1 MPEQKYT
8 IKRQIRRRALWLY
21 VAFFVMVVAII
32 ARLVYIQYFSRS
44 TAEYAEAIS
53 NRILTTQTLKAR
65 RGDILMRDGEPLAT
79 VLPLYQVSFDFG
91 SEALDSVERYNKL
104 SDSLAGL
111 LGGYF
116 AKEGYPKSYFKQKFA
131 LYHKHKRFDDK
142 NRRRYK
148 SIELLPRWID
158 YKEWSQIKQFTILNW
173 DIGLTYT
180 LEDSLMRI
188 YPLGDIAKRTVG
200 KFQNDRIKTPFG
212 IEHVFDSML
221 RGEDGQQS
229 RQRIAHRFTSNV
241 ATDGAKDDRPKIDG
255 VDIVTTLDRRIQEIS
270 DVALRKNM
278 VANRAIWGT
287 AIVMDVETG
296 EILALSNLSESSPGV
311 YAEIDDNAF
320 KRMCPGSTFKLASLL
335 ALVEDKGM
343 DISVRIPIKEGKV
356 TKTVKDERLQ
366 IGPNPKAKGIRDDHA
381 FCDTITMKTAMAHS
395 SNIFFANAIHQAY
408 NDHPENYVA
417 FLRKLHMDR
426 PLGLSEFGEQ
436 RPLFNDYP
444 TDKTREADSIRD
456 IWFYNNRLCQIA
468 YGYEN
473 EITPIQTATLYNAVA
488 NDGRMVA
495 PRLIRELRK
504 DGRVIQKFE
513 TEVLNERICSS
524 GSLAKVQECLEEV
537 ALTGTARA
545 FFVRDTALFRVAAKT
560 GTAVVVGSKTNDYL
574 GSMVAYFPTDAPK
587 YTVMVAVRNNASRGA
602 YYGAGVSGPVVR
614 DIIYSLYTM
623 ESEWRNPIE
632 QVAATKRPTQV
643 KGGRTEQMREVA
655 SKLDMSFTTD
665 ERRGWSL
672 AEVDDSTQ
680 RAEFSQIKADAGK
693 MPRVVGMGL
702 KDAIY
707 LLESRGLRVGVTG
720 HGRVTSQSVA
730 AGTTIRRG
738 DYVQLVL
745 K

>member
-1 MPEQKYT
+1 MPEQKHT

-21 VAFFVMVVAII
+21 VFFFLAVVII
-32 ARLVYIQYFSRS
+32 VARLVYIQQFSQS
-44 TAEYAEAIS
+44 TADYAKVIS
-53 NRILTTQTLKAR
+53 NRILTTKTLKAR

-79 VLPLYQVSFDFG
+79 VLPLYQVYFDFG

-111 LGGYF
+111 LGNYF
-116 AKEGYPKSYFKQKFA
+116 AREGYSKAHFKQI
-131 LYHKHKRFDDK
+131 LNGYHNYERIDAKG
-142 NRRRYK
+142 RRHYR
-148 SIELLPRWID
+148 SVALLPRWID
-158 YKEWSQIKQFTILNW
+158 YQEWSQIKQFTLLNW
-173 DIGLTYT
+173 DIGMTYK
-180 LEDSLMRI
+180 LEDSLTRI
-188 YPLGDIAKRTVG
+188 FPLGDIAKRTVG
-200 KFQNDRIKTPFG
+200 KYMNDRIKNPFG
-212 IEHVFDSML
+212 IEDVFDSIL
-221 RGEDGQQS
+221 RGEDGIQS
-229 RQRIAHRFTSNV
+229 HQHFAHNFTSNV
-241 ATDGAKDDRPKIDG
+241 ATSKVEKDRPRVDG

-296 EILALSNLSESSPGV
+296 EILALSNLSETTPGN

-335 ALVEDKGM
+335 ALVEDKGW
-343 DISVRIPIKEGKV
+343 DINVRVPIKEGQV
-356 TKTVKDERLQ
+356 TTAAKDERVKV
-366 IGPNPKAKGIRDDHA
+366 GPNPKAQGIRDDHA
-381 FCDTITMKTAMAHS
+381 FCDTMTMKYCVAHS
-395 SNIFFANAIHQAY
+395 SNIFFANAIYQAY
-408 NDHPENYVA
+408 KDHPEQYVA
-417 FLRKLHMDR
+417 FLRKLHLDR

-436 RPLFNDYP
+436 APRFNDYP
-444 TDKTREADSIRD
+444 TDDSRESREQRQT
-456 IWFYNNRLCQIA
+456 WFYNNRLCQIA

-473 EITPIQTATLYNAVA
+473 EVTAIQTATLYNAVA
-488 NDGRMVA
+488 NEGRMVA
-495 PRLIRELRK
+495 PKLIRELRQ
-504 DGRVIQKFE
+504 DGRTIQKFE
-513 TEVLNERICSS
+513 TKVLNERICST

-560 GTAVVVGSKTNDYL
+560 GTAQVLGTRDFL

-602 YYGAGVSGPVVR
+602 YYGAGTSGPVVR

-632 QVAATKRPTQV
+632 PSTVPHRPTQV
-643 KGGRTEQMREVA
+643 KGGNTEQMREVA
-655 SKLDMSFTTD
+655 SELDMAFTTD
-665 ERRGWSL
+665 VRRGWSL

-680 RAEFSQIKADAGK
+680 RAEFSEVATDQNK

-707 LLESRGLRVGVTG
+707 LLESRGLRVGFTG

-730 AGTTIRRG
+730 AGTAVRRG

>member
-1 MPEQKYT
+1 MEEKRN
-8 IKRQIRRRALWLY
+8 IKRQIRLRALWLY
-21 VAFFVMVVAII
+21 VAFFVVVAAII
-32 ARLVYIQYFSRS
+32 ARLVYIQHFSTS
-44 TAEYAEAIS
+44 TAEYAKAIS
-53 NRILTTQTLKAR
+53 NRIITTKTLKAR

-91 SEALDSVERYNKL
+91 AEALDSVERYNKL

-111 LGGYF
+111 LGNYF
-116 AKEGYPKSYFKQKFA
+116 AKEGYSKAHFKQIFKG
-131 LYHKHKRFDDK
+131 YYNYDRFDEK
-142 NRRRYK
+142 GRRRYK
-148 SIELLPRWID
+148 SVELLPRWID

-180 LEDSLMRI
+180 LQDSLMRI

-200 KFQNDRIKTPFG
+200 KYQSDRIKTAFG
-212 IEHVFDSML
+212 IEHVFDSVL

-241 ATDGAKDDRPKIDG
+241 ATDGAEDDRPKIDG

-278 VANRAIWGT
+278 VAHNAIWGT
-287 AIVMDVETG
+287 AIVMSVETG
-296 EILALSNLSESSPGV
+296 EILALSNLSETSAGN

-343 DISVRIPIKEGKV
+343 DINIRIPLKEGQM
-356 TKTVKDERLQ
+356 TSAGKDQRLK
-366 IGPNPKAKGIRDDHA
+366 IGPNPKAQGIRDDHA
-381 FCDTITMKTAMAHS
+381 FCDTMTMKYCVAHS
-395 SNIFFANAIHQAY
+395 SNIFFANAIYQAY
-408 NDHPENYVA
+408 KEHPENYVA
-417 FLRKLHMDR
+417 FLRKLHLDR
-426 PLGLSEFGEQ
+426 PMGLTEFGEQ
-436 RPLFNDYP
+436 APRFNDYP
-444 TDKTREADSIRD
+444 TDDSRESREQRQT
-456 IWFYNNRLCQIA
+456 WLYNNRLCQIA

-473 EITPIQTATLYNAVA
+473 EVAPIHIATLYNAVA
-488 NDGRMVA
+488 NEGRMVA
-495 PRLIRELRK
+495 PRLIREVRQN
-504 DGRVIQKFE
+504 GRTIQKFE
-513 TEVLNERICSS
+513 TEVLNDRICST
-524 GSLAKVQECLEEV
+524 GSLSKVQECLEEV
-537 ALTGTARA
+537 ALTGTARQ

-560 GTAVVVGSKTNDYL
+560 GTAQVLGTRDFL

-623 ESEWRNPIE
+623 ESEWRNSIE
-632 QVAATKRPTQV
+632 PKSVPHRPTQV
-643 KGGRTEQMREVA
+643 KGGNTEQMREVA
-655 SKLDMSFTTD
+655 SELDMAFTTD
-665 ERRGWSL
+665 VRRGWSL

-680 RAEFSQIKADAGK
+680 RAEFSEVATDQNK

-730 AGTTIRRG
+730 AGAAVRRG

>member
-1 MPEQKYT
+1 MPEQKHT

-21 VAFFVMVVAII
+21 VFFFLAVVII
-32 ARLVYIQYFSRS
+32 VARLVYIQQFSQS
-44 TAEYAEAIS
+44 TADYAKVIS
-53 NRILTTQTLKAR
+53 NRILTTKTLKAR

-79 VLPLYQVSFDFG
+79 VLPLYQVYFDFG

-111 LGGYF
+111 LGNYF
-116 AKEGYPKSYFKQKFA
+116 AREGYSKAHFKQI
-131 LYHKHKRFDDK
+131 LNGYHNYERIDAKG
-142 NRRRYK
+142 RRHYR
-148 SIELLPRWID
+148 SVALLPRWID
-158 YKEWSQIKQFTILNW
+158 YQEWSQIKQFTLLNW
-173 DIGLTYT
+173 DIGMTYK
-180 LEDSLMRI
+180 LEDSLTRI
-188 YPLGDIAKRTVG
+188 FPLGDIAKRTVG
-200 KFQNDRIKTPFG
+200 KYMNDRIKNPFG
-212 IEHVFDSML
+212 IEDVFDSIL
-221 RGEDGQQS
+221 RGEDGIQS
-229 RQRIAHRFTSNV
+229 HQRFAHNFTSNV
-241 ATDGAKDDRPKIDG
+241 ATSKVEKDRPRVDG

-296 EILALSNLSESSPGV
+296 EILALSNLSETTSGN

-335 ALVEDKGM
+335 ALVEDKGW
-343 DISVRIPIKEGKV
+343 DINVRVPIKEGQV
-356 TKTVKDERLQ
+356 TTAAKDERVKV
-366 IGPNPKAKGIRDDHA
+366 GPNPKAQGIRDDHA
-381 FCDTITMKTAMAHS
+381 FCDTMTMKYCVAHS
-395 SNIFFANAIHQAY
+395 SNIFFANAIYQAY
-408 NDHPENYVA
+408 KDHPEQYVA
-417 FLRKLHMDR
+417 FLRKLHLDR

-436 RPLFNDYP
+436 APRFNDYP
-444 TDKTREADSIRD
+444 TDDSRESREQRQT
-456 IWFYNNRLCQIA
+456 WFYNNRLCQIA

-473 EITPIQTATLYNAVA
+473 EVTAIQTATLYNAVA
-488 NDGRMVA
+488 NEGRMVA
-495 PRLIRELRK
+495 PKLIRELRQ
-504 DGRVIQKFE
+504 DGRTIQKFE
-513 TEVLNERICSS
+513 TKVLNERICST

-560 GTAVVVGSKTNDYL
+560 GTAQVLGTRDFL

-602 YYGAGVSGPVVR
+602 FYGAGTSGPVVR

-632 QVAATKRPTQV
+632 PSTVPHRPTQV
-643 KGGRTEQMREVA
+643 KGGNTEQMREVA
-655 SKLDMSFTTD
+655 SELDMAFTTD
-665 ERRGWSL
+665 VRRGWSL

-680 RAEFSQIKADAGK
+680 RAEFSEVATDQNK

-707 LLESRGLRVGVTG
+707 LLESRGLRVGFTG

-730 AGTTIRRG
+730 AGTAVRRG

>member
-1 MPEQKYT
+1 MEEKRN
-8 IKRQIRRRALWLY
+8 IKRQIRLRALWLY
-21 VAFFVMVVAII
+21 VAFFVVVAAII
-32 ARLVYIQYFSRS
+32 ARLVYIQHFSTS
-44 TAEYAEAIS
+44 TAEYAKAIS
-53 NRILTTQTLKAR
+53 NRIITTKTLKAR

-91 SEALDSVERYNKL
+91 AEALDSVERYNKL

-111 LGGYF
+111 LGNYF
-116 AKEGYPKSYFKQKFA
+116 AKEGYSKAHFKQIFKG
-131 LYHKHKRFDDK
+131 YYNYDRFDEK
-142 NRRRYK
+142 GRRRYK
-148 SIELLPRWID
+148 SVELLPRWID

-180 LEDSLMRI
+180 LQDSLMRI

-200 KFQNDRIKTPFG
+200 KYQSDRIKTAFG
-212 IEHVFDSML
+212 IEHVFDSVL

-241 ATDGAKDDRPKIDG
+241 ATDGAEDDRPKIDG

-278 VANRAIWGT
+278 VAHNAIWGT
-287 AIVMDVETG
+287 AIVMSVETG
-296 EILALSNLSESSPGV
+296 EILALSNLSETSAGN

-343 DISVRIPIKEGKV
+343 DINIRIPLKEGQM
-356 TKTVKDERLQ
+356 TSAGKDQRLK
-366 IGPNPKAKGIRDDHA
+366 IGPNPKAQGIRDDHA
-381 FCDTITMKTAMAHS
+381 FCDTMTMKYCVAHS
-395 SNIFFANAIHQAY
+395 SNIFFANAIYQAY
-408 NDHPENYVA
+408 KDHPENYVA
-417 FLRKLHMDR
+417 FLRKLHLDR
-426 PLGLSEFGEQ
+426 PMGLTEFGEQ
-436 RPLFNDYP
+436 APRFNDYP
-444 TDKTREADSIRD
+444 TDDSRESREQRQT
-456 IWFYNNRLCQIA
+456 WLYNNRLCQIA

-473 EITPIQTATLYNAVA
+473 EVAPIHIATLYNAVA
-488 NDGRMVA
+488 NEGRMVA
-495 PRLIRELRK
+495 PRLIREVRQN
-504 DGRVIQKFE
+504 GRTIQKFE
-513 TEVLNERICSS
+513 TEVLNDRICST

-537 ALTGTARA
+537 ALTGTARQ

-560 GTAVVVGSKTNDYL
+560 GTAQVLGTRDFL

-632 QVAATKRPTQV
+632 PKSVPHRPTQV
-643 KGGRTEQMREVA
+643 KGGNTEQMREVA
-655 SKLDMSFTTD
+655 SELDMAFTTD
-665 ERRGWSL
+665 VRRGWSL

-680 RAEFSQIKADAGK
+680 RAEFSEVATDQNK

-720 HGRVTSQSVA
+720 HGRVTSQSVVAGA
-730 AGTTIRRG
+730 AVRRG
-738 DYVQLVL
+738 DYVQLIL

>member
-1 MPEQKYT
+1 MEEKRN
-8 IKRQIRRRALWLY
+8 IKRQIRLRALWLY
-21 VAFFVMVVAII
+21 VAFFVVVAAII
-32 ARLVYIQYFSRS
+32 ARLVYIQHFSTS
-44 TAEYAEAIS
+44 TAEYAKAIS
-53 NRILTTQTLKAR
+53 NRIITTKTLKAR

-91 SEALDSVERYNKL
+91 AEALDSVERYNKL

-111 LGGYF
+111 LGNYF
-116 AKEGYPKSYFKQKFA
+116 AKEGYSKAHFKQIFKG
-131 LYHKHKRFDDK
+131 YYNYDRFDQK
-142 NRRRYK
+142 GRRRYK
-148 SIELLPRWID
+148 SVELLPRWID

-180 LEDSLMRI
+180 LQDSLMRI

-200 KFQNDRIKTPFG
+200 KYQSDRIKTAFG
-212 IEHVFDSML
+212 IEHVFDSVL

-241 ATDGAKDDRPKIDG
+241 ATDGAEDDRPKIDG

-278 VANRAIWGT
+278 VAHNAIWGT
-287 AIVMDVETG
+287 AIVMSVETG
-296 EILALSNLSESSPGV
+296 EILALSNLSETSAGN

-343 DISVRIPIKEGKV
+343 DINIRIPLKEGHM
-356 TKTVKDERLQ
+356 TSAAKDQRIK
-366 IGPNPKAKGIRDDHA
+366 IGPNPKAQGIRDDHA
-381 FCDTITMKTAMAHS
+381 FCDTMTMKYCVAHS
-395 SNIFFANAIHQAY
+395 SNIFFANAIYQAY
-408 NDHPENYVA
+408 KDHPENYVA
-417 FLRKLHMDR
+417 FLRKLHLDR
-426 PLGLSEFGEQ
+426 PMGLTEFGEQ
-436 RPLFNDYP
+436 APRFNDYP
-444 TDKTREADSIRD
+444 TDDSRESREQRQT
-456 IWFYNNRLCQIA
+456 WLYNNRLCQIA

-473 EITPIQTATLYNAVA
+473 EVAPIHIATLYNAVA
-488 NDGRMVA
+488 NEGRMVA
-495 PRLIRELRK
+495 PRLIREVRQN
-504 DGRVIQKFE
+504 GRTIQKFE
-513 TEVLNERICSS
+513 TEVLNDRICST

-537 ALTGTARA
+537 ALTGTARQ

-560 GTAVVVGSKTNDYL
+560 GTAQVLGTRDFL

-632 QVAATKRPTQV
+632 PKSVPHRPTQV
-643 KGGRTEQMREVA
+643 KGGNTEQMREVA
-655 SKLDMSFTTD
+655 SELDMAFTTD
-665 ERRGWSL
+665 VRRGWSL

-680 RAEFSQIKADAGK
+680 RAEFSEVATDQNK

-730 AGTTIRRG
+730 AGAAIRRG

>member
-1 MPEQKYT
+1 MEEKRN
-8 IKRQIRRRALWLY
+8 IKRQIRLRALWLY
-21 VAFFVMVVAII
+21 VAFFVVVAAII
-32 ARLVYIQYFSRS
+32 ARLVYIQHFSTS
-44 TAEYAEAIS
+44 TAEYAKAIS
-53 NRILTTQTLKAR
+53 NRIITTKTLKAR

-91 SEALDSVERYNKL
+91 AEALDSVERYNKL

-111 LGGYF
+111 LGNYF
-116 AKEGYPKSYFKQKFA
+116 AKEGYSKAHFKQIFKG
-131 LYHKHKRFDDK
+131 YYNYDRFDQK
-142 NRRRYK
+142 GRRRYK
-148 SIELLPRWID
+148 SVELLPRWID

-180 LEDSLMRI
+180 LQDSLMRI

-200 KFQNDRIKTPFG
+200 KYQSDRIKTAFG
-212 IEHVFDSML
+212 IEHVFDSVL

-241 ATDGAKDDRPKIDG
+241 ATDGAEDDRPKIDG

-278 VANRAIWGT
+278 VAHNAIWGT
-287 AIVMDVETG
+287 AIVMSVETG
-296 EILALSNLSESSPGV
+296 EILALSNLSETSAGN

-343 DISVRIPIKEGKV
+343 DINIRIPIKEGQM
-356 TKTVKDERLQ
+356 TSAGKDQRLK
-366 IGPNPKAKGIRDDHA
+366 IGPNPKAQGIRDDHA
-381 FCDTITMKTAMAHS
+381 FCDTMTMKYCVAHS
-395 SNIFFANAIHQAY
+395 SNIFFANAIYQAY
-408 NDHPENYVA
+408 KEHPENYVA
-417 FLRKLHMDR
+417 FLRKLHLDR
-426 PLGLSEFGEQ
+426 PMGLTEFGEQ
-436 RPLFNDYP
+436 APRFNDYP
-444 TDKTREADSIRD
+444 TDDSRESREQRQT
-456 IWFYNNRLCQIA
+456 WLYNNRLCQIA

-473 EITPIQTATLYNAVA
+473 EVAPIHIATLYNAVA
-488 NDGRMVA
+488 NEGRMVA
-495 PRLIRELRK
+495 PRLIREVRQN
-504 DGRVIQKFE
+504 GRTIQKFE
-513 TEVLNERICSS
+513 TEVLNDRICST
-524 GSLAKVQECLEEV
+524 GSLSKVQECLEEV
-537 ALTGTARA
+537 ALTGTARQ

-560 GTAVVVGSKTNDYL
+560 GTAQVLGTRDFL

-632 QVAATKRPTQV
+632 PKSVPHRPTQV
-643 KGGRTEQMREVA
+643 KGGNTEQMREVA
-655 SKLDMSFTTD
+655 SELDMAFTTD
-665 ERRGWSL
+665 VRRGWSL

-680 RAEFSQIKADAGK
+680 RAEFSEVATDQNK

-730 AGTTIRRG
+730 TGAAVRRG

>member
-1 MPEQKYT
+1 MEEKRN
-8 IKRQIRRRALWLY
+8 IKRQIRLRALWLY
-21 VAFFVMVVAII
+21 VAFFVVVAAII
-32 ARLVYIQYFSRS
+32 ARLVYIQHFSTS
-44 TAEYAEAIS
+44 TAEYAKAIS
-53 NRILTTQTLKAR
+53 NRIITTKTLKAR

-91 SEALDSVERYNKL
+91 AEALDSVERYNKL

-111 LGGYF
+111 LGNYF
-116 AKEGYPKSYFKQKFA
+116 AKEGYSKAHFKQIFKG
-131 LYHKHKRFDDK
+131 YYNYDRFDEK
-142 NRRRYK
+142 GRRRYK
-148 SIELLPRWID
+148 SVELLPRWID

-180 LEDSLMRI
+180 LQDSLMRI

-200 KFQNDRIKTPFG
+200 KYQSDRIKTAFG
-212 IEHVFDSML
+212 IEHVFDSVL

-241 ATDGAKDDRPKIDG
+241 ATDGAEDDRPKIDG

-278 VANRAIWGT
+278 VAHNAIWGT
-287 AIVMDVETG
+287 AIVMSVETG
-296 EILALSNLSESSPGV
+296 EILALSNLSETSAGN

-343 DISVRIPIKEGKV
+343 DINIRIPLKEGQM
-356 TKTVKDERLQ
+356 TSAGKDQRLK
-366 IGPNPKAKGIRDDHA
+366 IGPNPKAQGIRDDHA
-381 FCDTITMKTAMAHS
+381 FCDTMTMKYCVAHS
-395 SNIFFANAIHQAY
+395 SNIFFANAIYQAY
-408 NDHPENYVA
+408 KEHPENYVA
-417 FLRKLHMDR
+417 FLRKLHLDR
-426 PLGLSEFGEQ
+426 PMGLTEFGEQ
-436 RPLFNDYP
+436 APRFNDYP
-444 TDKTREADSIRD
+444 TDDSRESREQRQT
-456 IWFYNNRLCQIA
+456 WLYNNRLCQIA

-473 EITPIQTATLYNAVA
+473 EVAPIHIATLYNAVA
-488 NDGRMVA
+488 NEGRMVA
-495 PRLIRELRK
+495 PRLIREVRQN
-504 DGRVIQKFE
+504 GRTIQKFE
-513 TEVLNERICSS
+513 TEVLNDRICST

-537 ALTGTARA
+537 ALTGTARQ

-560 GTAVVVGSKTNDYL
+560 GTAQVLGTRDFL

-632 QVAATKRPTQV
+632 PKSVPHRPTQV
-643 KGGRTEQMREVA
+643 KGGNTEQMREVA
-655 SKLDMSFTTD
+655 SELDMAFTTD
-665 ERRGWSL
+665 VRRGWSL

-680 RAEFSQIKADAGK
+680 RAEFSEVATDQNK

-730 AGTTIRRG
+730 AGAAVRRG

>member
-1 MPEQKYT
+1 MEEKRN
-8 IKRQIRRRALWLY
+8 IKRQIRLRALWLY
-21 VAFFVMVVAII
+21 VAFFVVVAAII
-32 ARLVYIQYFSRS
+32 ARLVYIQHFSTS
-44 TAEYAEAIS
+44 TAEYAKAIS
-53 NRILTTQTLKAR
+53 NRIITTKTLKAR

-91 SEALDSVERYNKL
+91 AEALDSVERYNKL

-111 LGGYF
+111 LGNYF
-116 AKEGYPKSYFKQKFA
+116 AKEGYSKAHFKQIFKG
-131 LYHKHKRFDDK
+131 YYNYDRFDQK
-142 NRRRYK
+142 GRRRYK
-148 SIELLPRWID
+148 SVELLPRWID

-180 LEDSLMRI
+180 LQDSLMRI

-200 KFQNDRIKTPFG
+200 KYQSDRIKTAFG
-212 IEHVFDSML
+212 IEHVFDSVL

-241 ATDGAKDDRPKIDG
+241 ATDGAEDDRPKIDG

-278 VANRAIWGT
+278 VAHNAIWGT
-287 AIVMDVETG
+287 AIVMSVETG
-296 EILALSNLSESSPGV
+296 EILALSNLSETSAGN

-343 DISVRIPIKEGKV
+343 DINIRIPLKEGQM
-356 TKTVKDERLQ
+356 TSAGKDQRLK
-366 IGPNPKAKGIRDDHA
+366 IGPNPKAQGIRDDHA
-381 FCDTITMKTAMAHS
+381 FCDTMTMKYCVAHS
-395 SNIFFANAIHQAY
+395 SNIFFANAIYQAY
-408 NDHPENYVA
+408 KEHPENYVA
-417 FLRKLHMDR
+417 FLRKLHLDR
-426 PLGLSEFGEQ
+426 PMGLTEFGEQ
-436 RPLFNDYP
+436 APRFNDYP
-444 TDKTREADSIRD
+444 TDDSRESREQRQT
-456 IWFYNNRLCQIA
+456 WLYNNRLCQIA

-473 EITPIQTATLYNAVA
+473 EVAPIHIATLYNAVA
-488 NDGRMVA
+488 NEGRMVA
-495 PRLIRELRK
+495 PRLIREVRQN
-504 DGRVIQKFE
+504 GRTIQKFE
-513 TEVLNERICSS
+513 TEVLNDRICST

-537 ALTGTARA
+537 ALTGTARQ

-560 GTAVVVGSKTNDYL
+560 GTAQVLGTRDFL

-632 QVAATKRPTQV
+632 SSTVPHRPTQV
-643 KGGRTEQMREVA
+643 KGGNTEQMREVA
-655 SKLDMSFTTD
+655 SELDMAFTTD
-665 ERRGWSL
+665 VRRGWSL

-680 RAEFSQIKADAGK
+680 RAEFSEVAADQNK

-730 AGTTIRRG
+730 AGAAVRRG

>member
-1 MPEQKYT
+1 MEEKRN
-8 IKRQIRRRALWLY
+8 IKRQIRLRALWLY
-21 VAFFVMVVAII
+21 VAFFVVVAAII
-32 ARLVYIQYFSRS
+32 ARLVYIQHFSTS
-44 TAEYAEAIS
+44 TAEYAKAIS
-53 NRILTTQTLKAR
+53 NRIITTKTLKAR

-91 SEALDSVERYNKL
+91 AEALDSVERYNKL

-111 LGGYF
+111 LGNYF
-116 AKEGYPKSYFKQKFA
+116 AKEGYSKAHFKQIFKG
-131 LYHKHKRFDDK
+131 YYNYDRFDQK
-142 NRRRYK
+142 GRRRYK
-148 SIELLPRWID
+148 SVELLPRWID

-180 LEDSLMRI
+180 LQDSLMRI

-200 KFQNDRIKTPFG
+200 KYQSDRIKTAFG
-212 IEHVFDSML
+212 IEHVFDSVL

-241 ATDGAKDDRPKIDG
+241 ATDGAEDDRPKIDG

-278 VANRAIWGT
+278 VAHNAIWGT
-287 AIVMDVETG
+287 AIVMSVETG
-296 EILALSNLSESSPGV
+296 EILALSNLSETSAGN

-343 DISVRIPIKEGKV
+343 DINIRIPLKEGQM
-356 TKTVKDERLQ
+356 TSAGKDQRLK
-366 IGPNPKAKGIRDDHA
+366 IGPNPKAQGIRDDHA
-381 FCDTITMKTAMAHS
+381 FCDTMTMKYCVAHS
-395 SNIFFANAIHQAY
+395 SNIFFANAIYQAY
-408 NDHPENYVA
+408 KEHPENYVA
-417 FLRKLHMDR
+417 FLRKLHLDR
-426 PLGLSEFGEQ
+426 PMGLTEFGEQ
-436 RPLFNDYP
+436 APRFNDYP
-444 TDKTREADSIRD
+444 TDDSRESREQRQT
-456 IWFYNNRLCQIA
+456 WLYNNRLCQIA

-473 EITPIQTATLYNAVA
+473 EVAPIHIATLYNAVA
-488 NDGRMVA
+488 NEGRMVA
-495 PRLIRELRK
+495 PRLIREVRQN
-504 DGRVIQKFE
+504 GRTIQKFE
-513 TEVLNERICSS
+513 TEVLNDRICST

-537 ALTGTARA
+537 ALTGTARQ

-560 GTAVVVGSKTNDYL
+560 GTAQVLGTRDFL

-632 QVAATKRPTQV
+632 PKSVPHRPTQV
-643 KGGRTEQMREVA
+643 KGGNTEQMREVA
-655 SKLDMSFTTD
+655 SELDMAFTTD
-665 ERRGWSL
+665 VRRGWSL

-680 RAEFSQIKADAGK
+680 RAEFSEVATDQNK

-730 AGTTIRRG
+730 AGAAVRRG

>member
-1 MPEQKYT
+1 MEEKRN
-8 IKRQIRRRALWLY
+8 IKRQIRLRALWLY
-21 VAFFVMVVAII
+21 VAFFVVVAAII
-32 ARLVYIQYFSRS
+32 ARLVYIQHFSTS
-44 TAEYAEAIS
+44 TAEYAKAIS
-53 NRILTTQTLKAR
+53 NRIITTKTLKAR

-91 SEALDSVERYNKL
+91 AEALDSVERYNKL

-111 LGGYF
+111 LGNYF
-116 AKEGYPKSYFKQKFA
+116 AKEGYSKAHFKQIFKG
-131 LYHKHKRFDDK
+131 YYNYDRFDQK
-142 NRRRYK
+142 GRRRYK
-148 SIELLPRWID
+148 SVELLPRWID

-180 LEDSLMRI
+180 LQDSLMRI

-200 KFQNDRIKTPFG
+200 KYQSDRIKTAFG
-212 IEHVFDSML
+212 IEHVFDSVL

-241 ATDGAKDDRPKIDG
+241 ATDGAEDDRPKIDG

-278 VANRAIWGT
+278 VAHNAIWGT
-287 AIVMDVETG
+287 AIVMSVETG
-296 EILALSNLSESSPGV
+296 EILALSNLSETSAGN

-343 DISVRIPIKEGKV
+343 DINIRIPIKEGQM
-356 TKTVKDERLQ
+356 TSAGKDQRLK
-366 IGPNPKAKGIRDDHA
+366 IGPNPKAQGIRDDHA
-381 FCDTITMKTAMAHS
+381 FCDTMTMKYCVAHS
-395 SNIFFANAIHQAY
+395 SNIFFANAIYQAY
-408 NDHPENYVA
+408 KEHPENYVA
-417 FLRKLHMDR
+417 FLRKLHLDR
-426 PLGLSEFGEQ
+426 PMGLTEFGEQ
-436 RPLFNDYP
+436 APRFNDYP
-444 TDKTREADSIRD
+444 TDDSRESREQRQT
-456 IWFYNNRLCQIA
+456 WLYNNRLCQIA

-473 EITPIQTATLYNAVA
+473 EVAPIHIATLYNAVA
-488 NDGRMVA
+488 NEGRMVA
-495 PRLIRELRK
+495 PRLIREVRQN
-504 DGRVIQKFE
+504 GRTIQKFE
-513 TEVLNERICSS
+513 TEVLNDRICST
-524 GSLAKVQECLEEV
+524 GSLSKVQECLEEV
-537 ALTGTARA
+537 ALTGTARQ

-560 GTAVVVGSKTNDYL
+560 GTAQVLGTRDFL

-632 QVAATKRPTQV
+632 SSTVPHRPTQV
-643 KGGRTEQMREVA
+643 KGGNTEQMREVA
-655 SKLDMSFTTD
+655 SELDMAFTTD
-665 ERRGWSL
+665 VRRGWSL

-680 RAEFSQIKADAGK
+680 RAEFSEVATDQNK

-730 AGTTIRRG
+730 AGAAVRRG

>member
-1 MPEQKYT
+1 MEEKRN
-8 IKRQIRRRALWLY
+8 IKRQIRLRALWLY
-21 VAFFVMVVAII
+21 VAFFVVVAAII
-32 ARLVYIQYFSRS
+32 ARLVYIQHFSTS
-44 TAEYAEAIS
+44 TAEYAKAIS
-53 NRILTTQTLKAR
+53 NRIITTKTLKAR

-91 SEALDSVERYNKL
+91 AEALDSVERYNKL

-111 LGGYF
+111 LGNYF
-116 AKEGYPKSYFKQKFA
+116 AKEGYSKAHFKQIFKG
-131 LYHKHKRFDDK
+131 YYNYDRFDEK
-142 NRRRYK
+142 GRRRYK
-148 SIELLPRWID
+148 SVELLPRWID

-180 LEDSLMRI
+180 LQDSLMRI

-200 KFQNDRIKTPFG
+200 KYQSDRIKTAFG
-212 IEHVFDSML
+212 IEHVFDSVL

-241 ATDGAKDDRPKIDG
+241 ATDGAEDDRPKIDG

-278 VANRAIWGT
+278 VAHNAIWGT
-287 AIVMDVETG
+287 AIVMSVETG
-296 EILALSNLSESSPGV
+296 EILALSNLSETSAGN

-343 DISVRIPIKEGKV
+343 DINIRIPLKEGQM
-356 TKTVKDERLQ
+356 TSAGKDQRLK
-366 IGPNPKAKGIRDDHA
+366 IGPNPKAQGIRDDHP
-381 FCDTITMKTAMAHS
+381 FCDTITMKTAMAES
-395 SNIFFANAIHQAY
+395 SNIFFANAIYQAY
-408 NDHPENYVA
+408 KEHPENYVA
-417 FLRKLHMDR
+417 FLRKLHLDR
-426 PLGLSEFGEQ
+426 PMGLTEFGEQ
-436 RPLFNDYP
+436 APRFNDYP
-444 TDKTREADSIRD
+444 TDDSRESREQRQT
-456 IWFYNNRLCQIA
+456 WLYNNRLCQIA

-473 EITPIQTATLYNAVA
+473 EVAPIHIATLYNAVA
-488 NDGRMVA
+488 NEGRMVA
-495 PRLIRELRK
+495 PRLIREVRQN
-504 DGRVIQKFE
+504 GRTIQKFE
-513 TEVLNERICSS
+513 TEVLNDRICST

-537 ALTGTARA
+537 ALTGTARQ

-560 GTAVVVGSKTNDYL
+560 GTAQVLGTRDFL

-632 QVAATKRPTQV
+632 PKSVPHRPTQV
-643 KGGRTEQMREVA
+643 KGGNTEQMREVA
-655 SKLDMSFTTD
+655 SELDMAFTTD
-665 ERRGWSL
+665 VRRGWSL

-680 RAEFSQIKADAGK
+680 RAEFSEVATDQNK

-730 AGTTIRRG
+730 AGAAVRRG

>member
-1 MPEQKYT
+1 MPEQKHT

-21 VAFFVMVVAII
+21 VFFFLAVVII
-32 ARLVYIQYFSRS
+32 VARLVYIQQFSQS
-44 TAEYAEAIS
+44 TADYAKVIS
-53 NRILTTQTLKAR
+53 NRILTTKTLKAR

-79 VLPLYQVSFDFG
+79 VLPLYQVYFDFG

-111 LGGYF
+111 LGNYF
-116 AKEGYPKSYFKQKFA
+116 AREGYSKAHFKQI
-131 LYHKHKRFDDK
+131 LNGYHNYERIDAKG
-142 NRRRYK
+142 RRHYR
-148 SIELLPRWID
+148 SVALLPRWID
-158 YKEWSQIKQFTILNW
+158 YQEWSQIKQFTLLNW
-173 DIGLTYT
+173 DIGMTYK
-180 LEDSLMRI
+180 LEDSLTRI
-188 YPLGDIAKRTVG
+188 FPLGDIAKRTVG
-200 KFQNDRIKTPFG
+200 KYMNDRIKNPFG
-212 IEHVFDSML
+212 IEDVFDSIL
-221 RGEDGQQS
+221 RGEDGIQS
-229 RQRIAHRFTSNV
+229 HQRFAHNFTSNV
-241 ATDGAKDDRPKIDG
+241 ATSKVEKDRPRVDG

-296 EILALSNLSESSPGV
+296 EILALSNLSETTPGN

-335 ALVEDKGM
+335 ALVEDKGW
-343 DISVRIPIKEGKV
+343 DINVRVPIKEGQV
-356 TKTVKDERLQ
+356 TTAAKDERVKV
-366 IGPNPKAKGIRDDHA
+366 GPNPKAQGIRDDHA
-381 FCDTITMKTAMAHS
+381 FCDTMTMKYCVAHS
-395 SNIFFANAIHQAY
+395 SNIFFANAIYQAY
-408 NDHPENYVA
+408 KDHPEQYVA
-417 FLRKLHMDR
+417 FLRKLHLDR

-436 RPLFNDYP
+436 APRFNDYP
-444 TDKTREADSIRD
+444 TDDSRESREQRQT
-456 IWFYNNRLCQIA
+456 WFYNNRLCQIA

-473 EITPIQTATLYNAVA
+473 EVTAIQTATLYNAVA
-488 NDGRMVA
+488 NEGRMVA
-495 PRLIRELRK
+495 PKLIRELRQ
-504 DGRVIQKFE
+504 DGRTIQKFE
-513 TEVLNERICSS
+513 TKVLNERICST

-560 GTAVVVGSKTNDYL
+560 GTAQVLGTRDFL

-602 YYGAGVSGPVVR
+602 YYGAGTSGPVVR

-632 QVAATKRPTQV
+632 PSTVPHRPTQV
-643 KGGRTEQMREVA
+643 KGGNTEQMREVA
-655 SKLDMSFTTD
+655 SELDMAFTTD
-665 ERRGWSL
+665 VRRGWSL

-680 RAEFSQIKADAGK
+680 RAEFSEVATDQNK

-707 LLESRGLRVGVTG
+707 LLESRGLRVGFTG

-730 AGTTIRRG
+730 AGTAVRRG

>member
-1 MPEQKYT
+1 MEEKRN
-8 IKRQIRRRALWLY
+8 IKRQIRLRALWLY
-21 VAFFVMVVAII
+21 VAFFVVVAAII
-32 ARLVYIQYFSRS
+32 ARLVYIQHFSTS
-44 TAEYAEAIS
+44 TAEYAKAIS
-53 NRILTTQTLKAR
+53 NRIITTKTLKAR

-91 SEALDSVERYNKL
+91 AEALDSVERYNKL

-111 LGGYF
+111 LGNYF
-116 AKEGYPKSYFKQKFA
+116 AKEGYSKAHFKQIFKG
-131 LYHKHKRFDDK
+131 YYNYDRFDQK
-142 NRRRYK
+142 GRRRYK
-148 SIELLPRWID
+148 SVELLPRWID

-180 LEDSLMRI
+180 LQDSLMRI

-200 KFQNDRIKTPFG
+200 KYQSDRIKTAFG
-212 IEHVFDSML
+212 IEHVFDSVL

-241 ATDGAKDDRPKIDG
+241 ATDGAEDDRPKIDG

-278 VANRAIWGT
+278 VAHNAIWGT
-287 AIVMDVETG
+287 AIVMSVETG
-296 EILALSNLSESSPGV
+296 EILALSNLSETSAGN

-343 DISVRIPIKEGKV
+343 DINIRIPLKEGQM
-356 TKTVKDERLQ
+356 TSAGKDQRLK
-366 IGPNPKAKGIRDDHA
+366 IGPNPKAQGIRDDHA
-381 FCDTITMKTAMAHS
+381 FCDTMTMKYCVAHS
-395 SNIFFANAIHQAY
+395 SNIFFANAIYQAY
-408 NDHPENYVA
+408 KEHPENYVA
-417 FLRKLHMDR
+417 FLRKLHLDR
-426 PLGLSEFGEQ
+426 PMGLTEFGEQ
-436 RPLFNDYP
+436 APRFNDYP
-444 TDKTREADSIRD
+444 TDDSRESREQRQT
-456 IWFYNNRLCQIA
+456 WLYNNRLCQIA

-473 EITPIQTATLYNAVA
+473 EVAPIHIATLYNAVA
-488 NDGRMVA
+488 NEGRMVA
-495 PRLIRELRK
+495 PRLIREVRQN
-504 DGRVIQKFE
+504 GRTIQKFE
-513 TEVLNERICSS
+513 TEVLNDRICST

-537 ALTGTARA
+537 ALTGTARQ

-560 GTAVVVGSKTNDYL
+560 GTAQVLGTRDFL

-632 QVAATKRPTQV
+632 PKSVPHRPTQV
-643 KGGRTEQMREVA
+643 KGGSTEQMREVA
-655 SKLDMSFTTD
+655 SELDMAFTTD
-665 ERRGWSL
+665 VRRGWSL

-680 RAEFSQIKADAGK
+680 RAEFSEVATDQNK

-730 AGTTIRRG
+730 AGAAVRRG
-738 DYVQLVL
+738 DYVQLIL

>member
-8 IKRQIRRRALWLY
+8 IKRQIRLRALWLY
-21 VAFFVMVVAII
+21 VTFFVMVVAII
-32 ARLVYIQYFSRS
+32 ARLVYIQHFSRS

-53 NRILTTQTLKAR
+53 NRILTTKTLKAR

-131 LYHKHKRFDDK
+131 TYHSHKRFDDK
-142 NRRRYK
+142 GRRRYK

-212 IEHVFDSML
+212 IEHVFDSIL

-241 ATDGAKDDRPKIDG
+241 ATDGAEDDRPKIDG

-270 DVALRKNM
+270 DVALRKSLERN
-278 VANRAIWGT
+278 ICQWGT

-296 EILALSNLSESSPGV
+296 EILALSNLSRKSTEGYS
-311 YAEIDDNAF
+311 ETEDNAF
-320 KRMCPGSTFKLASLL
+320 KRTSPGSTIKLTSLL
-335 ALVEDKGM
+335 ALIEDKGF
-343 DISVRIPIKEGKV
+343 DIDARFSINEGKV
-356 TKTVKDERLQ
+356 TMVKRKQ
-366 IGPNPKAKGIRDDHA
+366 YTKIGNGLVSDTHD
-381 FCDTITMKTAMAHS
+381 FCDTMTMKNAMAQS
-395 SNIFFANAIHQAY
+395 SNIYFANAI
-408 NDHPENYVA
+408 NKNYKDNPKQFVD
-417 FLRKLHMDR
+417 FLRKLHLDR
-426 PLGLSEFGEQ
+426 PMGLELFGEPD
-436 RPLFNDYP
+436 PLFCDYDPND
-444 TDKTREADSIRD
+444 RD
-456 IWFYNNRLCQIA
+456 VRNRWLWDNRLPRIA
-468 YGYEN
+468 FGYEN
-473 EITPIQTATLYNAVA
+473 EYAPIQIATLYNAVA
-488 NDGRMVA
+488 NEGCMVA
-495 PRLIRELRK
+495 PKLIREIRK
-504 DGRVIQKFE
+504 EGRTIQKFQ
-513 TEVLNERICSS
+513 TKVLNERICSPS
-524 GSLAKVQECLEEV
+524 SLSKVQECLEEV
-537 ALTGTARA
+537 TLTGTAREH
-545 FFVRDTALFRVAAKT
+545 FVRDTVLFRVAAKT
-560 GTAVVVGSKTNDYL
+560 GTAELSETEHL

-587 YTVMVAVRNNASRGA
+587 YTIMVTVKSGGGA
-602 YYGAGVSGPVVR
+602 YYGTQVAGPVVR

-623 ESEWRNPIE
+623 ESDWRNPIE

-655 SKLDMSFTTD
+655 SKLDMAFSTD

-730 AGTTIRRG
+730 AGTAIRRG

>member
-1 MPEQKYT
+1 MEEKRN
-8 IKRQIRRRALWLY
+8 IKRQIRLRALWLY
-21 VAFFVMVVAII
+21 VAFFVVVAAII
-32 ARLVYIQYFSRS
+32 ARLVYIQHFSTS
-44 TAEYAEAIS
+44 TAEYAKAIS
-53 NRILTTQTLKAR
+53 NRIITTKTLKAR

-91 SEALDSVERYNKL
+91 AEALDSVERYNKL

-111 LGGYF
+111 LGNYF
-116 AKEGYPKSYFKQKFA
+116 AKEGYSKAHFKQIFKG
-131 LYHKHKRFDDK
+131 YYNYDRFDEK
-142 NRRRYK
+142 GRRRYK
-148 SIELLPRWID
+148 SVELLPRWID

-180 LEDSLMRI
+180 LQDSLMRI

-200 KFQNDRIKTPFG
+200 KYQSDRIKTAFG
-212 IEHVFDSML
+212 IEHVFDSVL

-241 ATDGAKDDRPKIDG
+241 ATDGAEDDRPKIDG

-278 VANRAIWGT
+278 VAHNAIWGT
-287 AIVMDVETG
+287 AIVMSVETG
-296 EILALSNLSESSPGV
+296 EILALSNLSETSAGN

-343 DISVRIPIKEGKV
+343 DINIRIPLKEGQM
-356 TKTVKDERLQ
+356 TSAGKDQRLK
-366 IGPNPKAKGIRDDHA
+366 IGPNPKAQGIRDDHA
-381 FCDTITMKTAMAHS
+381 FCDTMTMKYCVAHS
-395 SNIFFANAIHQAY
+395 SNIFFANAIYQAY
-408 NDHPENYVA
+408 KEHPENYVA
-417 FLRKLHMDR
+417 FLRKLHLDR
-426 PLGLSEFGEQ
+426 PMGLTEFGEQ
-436 RPLFNDYP
+436 APRFNDYP
-444 TDKTREADSIRD
+444 TDDSRESREQRQT
-456 IWFYNNRLCQIA
+456 WLYNNRLCQIA

-473 EITPIQTATLYNAVA
+473 EVAPIHIATLYNAVA
-488 NDGRMVA
+488 NEGRMVA
-495 PRLIRELRK
+495 PRLIREVRQN
-504 DGRVIQKFE
+504 GRTIQKFE
-513 TEVLNERICSS
+513 TEVLNDRICSS
-524 GSLAKVQECLEEV
+524 GSLSKVQECLEEV
-537 ALTGTARA
+537 ALTGTARQ

-560 GTAVVVGSKTNDYL
+560 GTAQVLGTRDFL

-632 QVAATKRPTQV
+632 SSTVPHRPTQV
-643 KGGRTEQMREVA
+643 KGGNTEQMREVA
-655 SKLDMSFTTD
+655 SELDMAFTTD
-665 ERRGWSL
+665 VRRGWSL

-680 RAEFSQIKADAGK
+680 RAEFSEVATDQNK

-730 AGTTIRRG
+730 AGAAVRRG

>member
-1 MPEQKYT
+1 MEQKRN
-8 IKRQIRRRALWLY
+8 IKRQIRLRALWLY
-21 VAFFVMVVAII
+21 VAFFVVVAAII
-32 ARLVYIQYFSRS
+32 ARLVYIQHFSTS
-44 TAEYAEAIS
+44 TAEYAKAIS
-53 NRILTTQTLKAR
+53 NRIITTKTLKAR

-91 SEALDSVERYNKL
+91 AEALDSVERYNKL

-111 LGGYF
+111 LGNYF
-116 AKEGYPKSYFKQKFA
+116 AKEGYSKAHFKQIFKG
-131 LYHKHKRFDDK
+131 YYNYDRFDEK
-142 NRRRYK
+142 GRRRYK
-148 SIELLPRWID
+148 SVELLPRWID

-180 LEDSLMRI
+180 LQDSLMRI

-200 KFQNDRIKTPFG
+200 KYQSDRIKTAFG
-212 IEHVFDSML
+212 IEHVFDSVL

-241 ATDGAKDDRPKIDG
+241 ATDGAEDDRPKIDG

-278 VANRAIWGT
+278 VAHNAIWGT
-287 AIVMDVETG
+287 AIVMSVETG
-296 EILALSNLSESSPGV
+296 EILALSNLSETSAGN

-343 DISVRIPIKEGKV
+343 DINIRIPLKEGQM
-356 TKTVKDERLQ
+356 TSAGKDQRLK
-366 IGPNPKAKGIRDDHA
+366 IGPNPKAQGIRDDHA
-381 FCDTITMKTAMAHS
+381 FCDTMTMKYCVAHS
-395 SNIFFANAIHQAY
+395 SNIFFANAIYQAY
-408 NDHPENYVA
+408 KDHPENYVA
-417 FLRKLHMDR
+417 FLRKLHLDR
-426 PLGLSEFGEQ
+426 PMGLTEFGEQ
-436 RPLFNDYP
+436 APRFNDYP
-444 TDKTREADSIRD
+444 TDDSRESREQRQT
-456 IWFYNNRLCQIA
+456 WLYNNRLCQIA

-473 EITPIQTATLYNAVA
+473 EVAPIHIATLYNAVA
-488 NDGRMVA
+488 NEGRMVA
-495 PRLIRELRK
+495 PRLIREVRQN
-504 DGRVIQKFE
+504 GRTIQKFE
-513 TEVLNERICSS
+513 TEVLNDRICST

-537 ALTGTARA
+537 ALTGTARQ

-560 GTAVVVGSKTNDYL
+560 GTAQVLGTRDFL

-632 QVAATKRPTQV
+632 PKSVPHRPTQV
-643 KGGRTEQMREVA
+643 KGGNTEQMREVA
-655 SKLDMSFTTD
+655 SELDMAFTTD
-665 ERRGWSL
+665 VRRGWSL

-680 RAEFSQIKADAGK
+680 RAEFSEVATDQNK

-730 AGTTIRRG
+730 AGAAVRRG

>member
-1 MPEQKYT
+1 MPEQKYN

-53 NRILTTQTLKAR
+53 NRILTTKTLKAR
-65 RGDILMRDGEPLAT
+65 RGDILMRDGEQLAT

-111 LGGYF
+111 LGNYF
-116 AKEGYPKSYFKQKFA
+116 AKEGYPKSYFKKKFA
-131 LYHKHKRFDDK
+131 TYHEHKRFDDSG
-142 NRRRYK
+142 RRRYK

-158 YKEWSQIKQFTILNW
+158 YQEWSQIKQFTILNW

-200 KFQNDRIKTPFG
+200 KSKSDRIEKPFG
-212 IEHVFDSML
+212 IEHVFDSIL
-221 RGEDGQQS
+221 RGVDGQQS
-229 RQRIAHRFTSNV
+229 RQRFAHRFTSNV

-278 VANRAIWGT
+278 VANNAIWGT
-287 AIVMDVETG
+287 AIVMSVETG

-343 DISVRIPIKEGKV
+343 DINIRIPIKEGQV
-356 TKTVKDERLQ
+356 TKAPKGVYVKL
-366 IGPNPKAKGIRDDHA
+366 GNGKVSDDHD
-381 FCDTITMKTAMAHS
+381 FCDTMTMKHCVAQS
-395 SNIFFANAIHQAY
+395 SNIFFANAIYQSY
-408 NDHPENYVA
+408 KDHPENYVA
-417 FLRKLHMDR
+417 FLRKLHLDR
-426 PLGLSEFGEQ
+426 PMGLELFGEQ
-436 RPLFNDYP
+436 TPLFNEYNP
-444 TDKTREADSIRD
+444 ESREDQNV
-456 IWFYNNRLCQIA
+456 WLWNNRLCQMA

-473 EITPIQTATLYNAVA
+473 EVTAIQTATLYNAVA
-488 NDGRMVA
+488 NEGCMVA
-495 PRLIRELRK
+495 PKLIREIRQN
-504 DGRVIQKFE
+504 GRTIQKFD
-513 TEVLNERICSS
+513 TKVLNDRICSS
-524 GSLAKVQECLEEV
+524 GSLSKVQECLEEV

-560 GTAVVVGSKTNDYL
+560 GTAQVVGRKGEYL

-623 ESEWRNPIE
+623 ESDWRNPIE

-655 SKLDMSFTTD
+655 SALDMSFSTD

-680 RAEFSQIKADAGK
+680 RAEFHQITADAGK

-707 LLESRGLRVGVTG
+707 ILESRGLRVGVTG

-730 AGTTIRRG
+730 AGTKVRRG

>member
-1 MPEQKYT
+1 MPEQKHT

-21 VAFFVMVVAII
+21 VFFFLAVVII
-32 ARLVYIQYFSRS
+32 VARLVYIQQFSQS
-44 TAEYAEAIS
+44 TADYAKVIS
-53 NRILTTQTLKAR
+53 NRILTTKTLKAR

-79 VLPLYQVSFDFG
+79 VLPLYQVYFDFG
-91 SEALDSVERYNKL
+91 SEALDSLERYNKL

-111 LGGYF
+111 LGNYF
-116 AKEGYPKSYFKQKFA
+116 AREGYSKAHFKQI
-131 LYHKHKRFDDK
+131 LNGYHNYERIDAKG
-142 NRRRYK
+142 RRHYR
-148 SIELLPRWID
+148 SVALLPRWID
-158 YKEWSQIKQFTILNW
+158 YQEWSQIKQFTLLNW
-173 DIGLTYT
+173 DIGMTYK
-180 LEDSLMRI
+180 LEDSLTRI
-188 YPLGDIAKRTVG
+188 FPLGDIAKRTVG
-200 KFQNDRIKTPFG
+200 KYMNDRIKNPFG
-212 IEHVFDSML
+212 IEDVFDSIL
-221 RGEDGQQS
+221 RGEDGIQS
-229 RQRIAHRFTSNV
+229 HQHFAHNFTSNV
-241 ATDGAKDDRPKIDG
+241 ATSKVEKDRPRVDG

-296 EILALSNLSESSPGV
+296 EILALSNLSETTPGN

-320 KRMCPGSTFKLASLL
+320 KRMCPGSTFKLVSLL
-335 ALVEDKGM
+335 ALVEDKGW
-343 DISVRIPIKEGKV
+343 DINVRVPIKEGRV
-356 TKTVKDERLQ
+356 TTAAKDERVKV
-366 IGPNPKAKGIRDDHA
+366 GPNPKAQGIRDDHA
-381 FCDTITMKTAMAHS
+381 FCDTMTMKYCVAHS
-395 SNIFFANAIHQAY
+395 SNIFFANAIYQAY
-408 NDHPENYVA
+408 KDHPEQYVA
-417 FLRKLHMDR
+417 FLRKLHLDR

-436 RPLFNDYP
+436 APRFNDYP
-444 TDKTREADSIRD
+444 TDDSRESREQRQT
-456 IWFYNNRLCQIA
+456 WFYNNRLCQIA

-473 EITPIQTATLYNAVA
+473 EVTAIQTATLYNAVA
-488 NDGRMVA
+488 NEGRMVA
-495 PRLIRELRK
+495 PKLIRELRQ
-504 DGRVIQKFE
+504 DGRTIQKFE
-513 TEVLNERICSS
+513 TKVLNERICSPA
-524 GSLAKVQECLEEV
+524 SLAKVQECLEEV

-560 GTAVVVGSKTNDYL
+560 GTAQVLGTRDFL

-602 YYGAGVSGPVVR
+602 FYGAGTSGPVVR

-632 QVAATKRPTQV
+632 PSTVPHRPTQV
-643 KGGRTEQMREVA
+643 KGGNTEQMREVA
-655 SKLDMSFTTD
+655 SELDMAFTTD
-665 ERRGWSL
+665 VRRGWSL

-680 RAEFSQIKADAGK
+680 RAEFSEVATDQNK

-707 LLESRGLRVGVTG
+707 LLESRGLRVGFTG

-730 AGTTIRRG
+730 AGTAVRRG

>member
-1 MPEQKYT
+1 MEEKRN
-8 IKRQIRRRALWLY
+8 IKRQIRLRALWLY
-21 VAFFVMVVAII
+21 VAFFVVVAAII
-32 ARLVYIQYFSRS
+32 ARLVYIQHFSTS
-44 TAEYAEAIS
+44 TAEYAKAIS
-53 NRILTTQTLKAR
+53 NRIITTKTLKAR

-91 SEALDSVERYNKL
+91 AEALDSVERYNKL

-111 LGGYF
+111 LGNYF
-116 AKEGYPKSYFKQKFA
+116 AKEGYSKAHFKQIFKG
-131 LYHKHKRFDDK
+131 YYNYDRFDEK
-142 NRRRYK
+142 GRRRYK
-148 SIELLPRWID
+148 SVELLPRWID

-180 LEDSLMRI
+180 LQDSLMRI

-200 KFQNDRIKTPFG
+200 KYQSDRIKTAFG
-212 IEHVFDSML
+212 IEHVFDSVL

-241 ATDGAKDDRPKIDG
+241 ATDGAEDDRPKIDG

-278 VANRAIWGT
+278 VAHNAIWGT
-287 AIVMDVETG
+287 AIVMSVETG
-296 EILALSNLSESSPGV
+296 EILALSNLSETSAGN

-343 DISVRIPIKEGKV
+343 DINIRIPLKEGQM
-356 TKTVKDERLQ
+356 TSAGKDQRLK
-366 IGPNPKAKGIRDDHA
+366 IGPNPKAQGIRDDHA
-381 FCDTITMKTAMAHS
+381 FCDTMTMKYCVAHS
-395 SNIFFANAIHQAY
+395 SNIFFANAIYQAY
-408 NDHPENYVA
+408 KEHPENYVA
-417 FLRKLHMDR
+417 FLRKLHLDR
-426 PLGLSEFGEQ
+426 PMGLTEFGEQ
-436 RPLFNDYP
+436 APRFNVYP
-444 TDKTREADSIRD
+444 TDDSRESREQRQT
-456 IWFYNNRLCQIA
+456 WLYNNRLCQIA

-473 EITPIQTATLYNAVA
+473 EVAPIHIATLYNAVA
-488 NDGRMVA
+488 NEGCMVA
-495 PRLIRELRK
+495 PRLIREVRQN
-504 DGRVIQKFE
+504 GRTIQKFE
-513 TEVLNERICSS
+513 TEVLNDRICST
-524 GSLAKVQECLEEV
+524 GSLSKVQECLEEV
-537 ALTGTARA
+537 ALTGTARQ

-560 GTAVVVGSKTNDYL
+560 GTAQVLGTRDFL

-632 QVAATKRPTQV
+632 PKSVPHRPTQV
-643 KGGRTEQMREVA
+643 KGGNTEQMREVA
-655 SKLDMSFTTD
+655 SELDMAFTTD
-665 ERRGWSL
+665 VRRGWSL

-680 RAEFSQIKADAGK
+680 RAEFSEVATDQNK

-730 AGTTIRRG
+730 AGAAVRRG

>member
-1 MPEQKYT
+1 MEEKRN
-8 IKRQIRRRALWLY
+8 IKRQIRLRALWLY
-21 VAFFVMVVAII
+21 VAFFVVVAAII
-32 ARLVYIQYFSRS
+32 ARLVYIQHFSTS
-44 TAEYAEAIS
+44 TAEYAKAIS
-53 NRILTTQTLKAR
+53 NRIITTKTLKAR

-91 SEALDSVERYNKL
+91 AEALDSVERYNKL

-111 LGGYF
+111 LGNYF
-116 AKEGYPKSYFKQKFA
+116 AKEGYSKAHFKQIFKG
-131 LYHKHKRFDDK
+131 YYNYDRFDQK
-142 NRRRYK
+142 GRRRYK
-148 SIELLPRWID
+148 SVELLPRWID

-180 LEDSLMRI
+180 LQDSLMRI

-200 KFQNDRIKTPFG
+200 KYQSDRIKTAFG
-212 IEHVFDSML
+212 IEHVFDSVL

-241 ATDGAKDDRPKIDG
+241 ATDGAEDDRPKIDG

-278 VANRAIWGT
+278 VAHNAIWGT
-287 AIVMDVETG
+287 AIVMSVETG
-296 EILALSNLSESSPGV
+296 EILALSNLSETSAGN

-343 DISVRIPIKEGKV
+343 DINIRIPLKEGQM
-356 TKTVKDERLQ
+356 TSAGKDQRLK
-366 IGPNPKAKGIRDDHA
+366 IGPNPKAQGIRDDHA
-381 FCDTITMKTAMAHS
+381 FCDTMTMKYCVAHS
-395 SNIFFANAIHQAY
+395 SNIFFANAIYQAY
-408 NDHPENYVA
+408 KEHPENYVA
-417 FLRKLHMDR
+417 FLRKLHLDR
-426 PLGLSEFGEQ
+426 PMGLTEFGEQ
-436 RPLFNDYP
+436 APRFNDYP
-444 TDKTREADSIRD
+444 TDDSRESREQRQT
-456 IWFYNNRLCQIA
+456 WLYNNRLCQIA

-473 EITPIQTATLYNAVA
+473 EVAPIHIATLYNAVA
-488 NDGRMVA
+488 NEGRMVA
-495 PRLIRELRK
+495 PRLIREVRQN
-504 DGRVIQKFE
+504 GRTVQKFE
-513 TEVLNERICSS
+513 TEVLNDRICST
-524 GSLAKVQECLEEV
+524 GSLSKVQECLEEV
-537 ALTGTARA
+537 ALTGTARQ

-560 GTAVVVGSKTNDYL
+560 GTAQVLGTRDFL

-632 QVAATKRPTQV
+632 PKSVPHRPTQV
-643 KGGRTEQMREVA
+643 KGGNTEQMREVA
-655 SKLDMSFTTD
+655 SELDMAFTTD
-665 ERRGWSL
+665 VRRGWSL

-680 RAEFSQIKADAGK
+680 RAEFSEVATDQNK

-730 AGTTIRRG
+730 AGAAVRRG

>member
-1 MPEQKYT
+1 MEEKRN
-8 IKRQIRRRALWLY
+8 IKRQIRLRALWLY
-21 VAFFVMVVAII
+21 VAFFVVVAAII
-32 ARLVYIQYFSRS
+32 ARLVYIQHFSTS
-44 TAEYAEAIS
+44 TAEYAKAIS
-53 NRILTTQTLKAR
+53 NRIITTKTLKAR

-91 SEALDSVERYNKL
+91 AEALDSVERYNKL

-111 LGGYF
+111 LGNYF
-116 AKEGYPKSYFKQKFA
+116 AKEGYSKAHFKQIFKG
-131 LYHKHKRFDDK
+131 YYNYDRFDEK
-142 NRRRYK
+142 GRRRYK
-148 SIELLPRWID
+148 SVELLPRWID

-180 LEDSLMRI
+180 LQDSLMRI

-200 KFQNDRIKTPFG
+200 KYQSDRIKTAFG
-212 IEHVFDSML
+212 IEHVFDSVL

-241 ATDGAKDDRPKIDG
+241 ATDGAEDDRPKIDG

-278 VANRAIWGT
+278 VAHNAIWGT
-287 AIVMDVETG
+287 AIVMRVETG
-296 EILALSNLSESSPGV
+296 EILALSNLSETSAGN

-343 DISVRIPIKEGKV
+343 DINIRIPLKEGQM
-356 TKTVKDERLQ
+356 TSAGKDQRLK
-366 IGPNPKAKGIRDDHA
+366 IGPNPKAQGIRDDHA
-381 FCDTITMKTAMAHS
+381 FCDTMTMKYCVAHS
-395 SNIFFANAIHQAY
+395 SNIFFANAIYQAY
-408 NDHPENYVA
+408 KEHPENYVA
-417 FLRKLHMDR
+417 FLRKLHLDR
-426 PLGLSEFGEQ
+426 PMGLTEFGEQ
-436 RPLFNDYP
+436 APRFNDYP
-444 TDKTREADSIRD
+444 TDDSRESREQRQT
-456 IWFYNNRLCQIA
+456 WLYNNRLCQIA

-473 EITPIQTATLYNAVA
+473 EVAPIHIATLYNAVA
-488 NDGRMVA
+488 NEGRMVA
-495 PRLIRELRK
+495 PRLIREVRQN
-504 DGRVIQKFE
+504 GRTIQKFE
-513 TEVLNERICSS
+513 TEVLNDRICST
-524 GSLAKVQECLEEV
+524 GSLSKVQECLEEV
-537 ALTGTARA
+537 ALTGTARQ

-560 GTAVVVGSKTNDYL
+560 GTAQVLGTRDFL

-632 QVAATKRPTQV
+632 SSTVPHRPTQV
-643 KGGRTEQMREVA
+643 KGGNTEQMREVA
-655 SKLDMSFTTD
+655 SELDMAFTTD
-665 ERRGWSL
+665 VRRGWSL

-680 RAEFSQIKADAGK
+680 RAEFSEVATDQNK

-730 AGTTIRRG
+730 AGAAVRRG

>member
-1 MPEQKYT
+1 MEEKRN
-8 IKRQIRRRALWLY
+8 IKRQIRLRALWLY
-21 VAFFVMVVAII
+21 VAFFVVVAAII
-32 ARLVYIQYFSRS
+32 ARLVYIQHFSTS
-44 TAEYAEAIS
+44 TAEYAKAIS
-53 NRILTTQTLKAR
+53 NRIITTKTLKAR

-91 SEALDSVERYNKL
+91 AEALDSVERYNKL

-111 LGGYF
+111 LGNYF
-116 AKEGYPKSYFKQKFA
+116 AKEGYSKAHFKQIFKG
-131 LYHKHKRFDDK
+131 YYNYDRFDQK
-142 NRRRYK
+142 GRRRYK
-148 SIELLPRWID
+148 SVELLPRWID

-180 LEDSLMRI
+180 LQDSLMRI

-200 KFQNDRIKTPFG
+200 KYQSDRIKTAFG
-212 IEHVFDSML
+212 IEHVFDSVL

-241 ATDGAKDDRPKIDG
+241 ATDGAEDDRPKIDG

-278 VANRAIWGT
+278 VAHNAIWGT
-287 AIVMDVETG
+287 AIVMSVETG
-296 EILALSNLSESSPGV
+296 EILALSNLSETSAGN

-343 DISVRIPIKEGKV
+343 DINIRIPLKEGQM
-356 TKTVKDERLQ
+356 TSAGKDQRLK
-366 IGPNPKAKGIRDDHA
+366 IGPNPKAQGIRDDHA
-381 FCDTITMKTAMAHS
+381 FCDTMTMKYCVAHS
-395 SNIFFANAIHQAY
+395 SNIFFANAIYQAY
-408 NDHPENYVA
+408 KEHPENYVA
-417 FLRKLHMDR
+417 FLRKLHLDR
-426 PLGLSEFGEQ
+426 PMGLTEFGEQ
-436 RPLFNDYP
+436 APRFNDYP
-444 TDKTREADSIRD
+444 TDDSRESREQRQT
-456 IWFYNNRLCQIA
+456 WLYNNRLCQIA

-473 EITPIQTATLYNAVA
+473 EVAPIHIATLYNAVA
-488 NDGRMVA
+488 NEGRMVA
-495 PRLIRELRK
+495 PRLIREVRQN
-504 DGRVIQKFE
+504 GRTIQKFE
-513 TEVLNERICSS
+513 TEVLNDRICST

-537 ALTGTARA
+537 ALTGTARQ

-560 GTAVVVGSKTNDYL
+560 GTAQVLGTRDFL

-632 QVAATKRPTQV
+632 SSTVPHRPTQV
-643 KGGRTEQMREVA
+643 KGGNTEQMREVA
-655 SKLDMSFTTD
+655 SELDMAFTTD
-665 ERRGWSL
+665 VRRGWSL

-680 RAEFSQIKADAGK
+680 RAEFSEVATDQNK

-730 AGTTIRRG
+730 AGAAVRRG
-738 DYVQLVL
+738 DYVQLIL

>member
-1 MPEQKYT
+1 MEEKRN
-8 IKRQIRRRALWLY
+8 IKRQIRLRALWLY
-21 VAFFVMVVAII
+21 VAFFVVVAAII
-32 ARLVYIQYFSRS
+32 ARLVYIQHFSTS
-44 TAEYAEAIS
+44 TAEYAKAIS
-53 NRILTTQTLKAR
+53 NRIITTKTLKAR

-91 SEALDSVERYNKL
+91 AEALDSVERYNKL

-111 LGGYF
+111 LGNYF
-116 AKEGYPKSYFKQKFA
+116 AKEGYSKAHFKQIFKG
-131 LYHKHKRFDDK
+131 YYNYDRFDQK
-142 NRRRYK
+142 GHRRYK
-148 SIELLPRWID
+148 SVELLPRWID

-180 LEDSLMRI
+180 LQDSLMRI

-200 KFQNDRIKTPFG
+200 KYQSDRIKTAFG
-212 IEHVFDSML
+212 IEHVFDSVL

-241 ATDGAKDDRPKIDG
+241 ATDGAEDDRPKIDG

-278 VANRAIWGT
+278 VAHNAIWGT
-287 AIVMDVETG
+287 AIVMSVETG
-296 EILALSNLSESSPGV
+296 EILALSNLSEISAGN

-343 DISVRIPIKEGKV
+343 DINIRIPLKEGQM
-356 TKTVKDERLQ
+356 TSAGKDQRLK
-366 IGPNPKAKGIRDDHA
+366 IGPNPKAQGIRDDHA
-381 FCDTITMKTAMAHS
+381 FCDTMTMKYCVAHS
-395 SNIFFANAIHQAY
+395 SNIFFANAIYQAY
-408 NDHPENYVA
+408 KDHPENYVA
-417 FLRKLHMDR
+417 FLRKLHLDR
-426 PLGLSEFGEQ
+426 PMGLTEFGEQ
-436 RPLFNDYP
+436 APRFNDYP
-444 TDKTREADSIRD
+444 TDDSRESREQRQT
-456 IWFYNNRLCQIA
+456 WLYNNRLCQIA

-473 EITPIQTATLYNAVA
+473 EVAPIHIATLYNAVA
-488 NDGRMVA
+488 NEGRMVA
-495 PRLIRELRK
+495 PRLIREVRQN
-504 DGRVIQKFE
+504 GRTIQKFE
-513 TEVLNERICSS
+513 TEVLNDRICST
-524 GSLAKVQECLEEV
+524 GSLSKVQECLEEV
-537 ALTGTARA
+537 ALTGTARQ

-560 GTAVVVGSKTNDYL
+560 GTAQVLGTRDFL

-632 QVAATKRPTQV
+632 SSTVPHRPTQV
-643 KGGRTEQMREVA
+643 KGGNTEQMREVA
-655 SKLDMSFTTD
+655 SELDMAFTTD
-665 ERRGWSL
+665 VRRGWSL

-680 RAEFSQIKADAGK
+680 RAEFSEVATDQNK

-730 AGTTIRRG
+730 AGATVRRG

>member
-1 MPEQKYT
+1 MEEKRN
-8 IKRQIRRRALWLY
+8 IKRQIRLRALWLY
-21 VAFFVMVVAII
+21 VAFFVVVAAII
-32 ARLVYIQYFSRS
+32 ARLVYIQHFSTS
-44 TAEYAEAIS
+44 TAEYAKAIS
-53 NRILTTQTLKAR
+53 NRIITTKTLKAR

-91 SEALDSVERYNKL
+91 AEALDSVERYNKL

-111 LGGYF
+111 LGNYF
-116 AKEGYPKSYFKQKFA
+116 AKEGYSKAHFKQIFKG
-131 LYHKHKRFDDK
+131 YYNYDRFDEK
-142 NRRRYK
+142 GRRRYK
-148 SIELLPRWID
+148 SVELLPRWID

-180 LEDSLMRI
+180 LQDSLMRI

-200 KFQNDRIKTPFG
+200 KYQSDRIKTAFG
-212 IEHVFDSML
+212 IEHVFDSVL

-241 ATDGAKDDRPKIDG
+241 ATDGAEDDRPKIDG

-278 VANRAIWGT
+278 VAHNAIWGT
-287 AIVMDVETG
+287 AIVMSVETG
-296 EILALSNLSESSPGV
+296 EILALSNLSETSAGN

-343 DISVRIPIKEGKV
+343 DINIRIPLKEGQM
-356 TKTVKDERLQ
+356 TSAGKDQRLK
-366 IGPNPKAKGIRDDHA
+366 IGPNPKAQGIRDDHA
-381 FCDTITMKTAMAHS
+381 FCDTMTMKYCVAHS
-395 SNIFFANAIHQAY
+395 SNIFFANAIYQAY
-408 NDHPENYVA
+408 KEHPENYVA
-417 FLRKLHMDR
+417 FLRKLHLDR
-426 PLGLSEFGEQ
+426 PMGLTEFGEQ
-436 RPLFNDYP
+436 APRFNDYP
-444 TDKTREADSIRD
+444 TDDSRESREQRQT
-456 IWFYNNRLCQIA
+456 WLYNNRLCQIA

-473 EITPIQTATLYNAVA
+473 EVAPIHIATLYNAVA
-488 NDGRMVA
+488 NEGRMVA
-495 PRLIRELRK
+495 PRLIREVRQN
-504 DGRVIQKFE
+504 GRTIQKFE
-513 TEVLNERICSS
+513 TEVLNDRICST
-524 GSLAKVQECLEEV
+524 GSLSKVQECLEEV
-537 ALTGTARA
+537 ALTGTARQ

-560 GTAVVVGSKTNDYL
+560 GTAQVLGTRDFL

-623 ESEWRNPIE
+623 ESEWRNSIE
-632 QVAATKRPTQV
+632 SSTVPHRPTQV
-643 KGGRTEQMREVA
+643 KGGNTEQMREVA
-655 SKLDMSFTTD
+655 SELDMAFTTD
-665 ERRGWSL
+665 VRRGWSL

-680 RAEFSQIKADAGK
+680 RAEFSEVATDQNK

-707 LLESRGLRVGVTG
+707 LLESRGLRVGITG

-730 AGTTIRRG
+730 AGAAVRRG

>member
-1 MPEQKYT
+1 MEEKRN
-8 IKRQIRRRALWLY
+8 IKRQIRLRALWLY
-21 VAFFVMVVAII
+21 VAFFVVVAAII
-32 ARLVYIQYFSRS
+32 ARLVYIQHFSTS
-44 TAEYAEAIS
+44 TAEYAKAIS
-53 NRILTTQTLKAR
+53 NRIITTKTLKAR

-91 SEALDSVERYNKL
+91 AEALDSVERYNKL

-111 LGGYF
+111 LGNYF
-116 AKEGYPKSYFKQKFA
+116 AKEGYSKAHFKQIFKG
-131 LYHKHKRFDDK
+131 YYNYDRFDEK
-142 NRRRYK
+142 GRRRYK
-148 SIELLPRWID
+148 SVELLPRWID
-158 YKEWSQIKQFTILNW
+158 YKEWSRIKQFTILNW

-180 LEDSLMRI
+180 LQDSLMRI

-200 KFQNDRIKTPFG
+200 KYQSDRIKTAFG
-212 IEHVFDSML
+212 IEHVFDSVL

-241 ATDGAKDDRPKIDG
+241 ATDGAEDDRPKIDG

-278 VANRAIWGT
+278 VAHNAIWGT
-287 AIVMDVETG
+287 AIVMRVETG
-296 EILALSNLSESSPGV
+296 EILALSNLSETSAGN

-343 DISVRIPIKEGKV
+343 DINIRIPLKEGQM
-356 TKTVKDERLQ
+356 TSAGKDQRLK
-366 IGPNPKAKGIRDDHA
+366 IGPNPKAQGIRDDHA
-381 FCDTITMKTAMAHS
+381 FCDTMTMKYCVAHS
-395 SNIFFANAIHQAY
+395 SNIFFANAIYQAY
-408 NDHPENYVA
+408 KEHPENYVA
-417 FLRKLHMDR
+417 FLRKLHLDR
-426 PLGLSEFGEQ
+426 PMGLTEFGEQ
-436 RPLFNDYP
+436 APRFNDYP
-444 TDKTREADSIRD
+444 TDDSRESREQRQT
-456 IWFYNNRLCQIA
+456 WLYNNRLCQIA

-473 EITPIQTATLYNAVA
+473 EVAPIHIATLYNAVA
-488 NDGRMVA
+488 NEGRMVA
-495 PRLIRELRK
+495 PRLIREVRQN
-504 DGRVIQKFE
+504 GRTIQKFE
-513 TEVLNERICSS
+513 TEVLNDRICST
-524 GSLAKVQECLEEV
+524 GSLSKVQECLEEV
-537 ALTGTARA
+537 ALTGTARQ

-560 GTAVVVGSKTNDYL
+560 GTAQVLGTRDFL

-632 QVAATKRPTQV
+632 SSTVPHRPTQV
-643 KGGRTEQMREVA
+643 KGGNTEQMREVA
-655 SKLDMSFTTD
+655 SELDMAFTTD
-665 ERRGWSL
+665 VRRGWSL

-680 RAEFSQIKADAGK
+680 RAEFSEVATDQNK

-730 AGTTIRRG
+730 AGAAVRRG

>member
-1 MPEQKYT
+1 MEEKRN
-8 IKRQIRRRALWLY
+8 IKRQIRLRALWLY
-21 VAFFVMVVAII
+21 VAFFVVVAAII
-32 ARLVYIQYFSRS
+32 ARLVYIQHFSTS
-44 TAEYAEAIS
+44 TAEYAKAIS
-53 NRILTTQTLKAR
+53 NRIITTKTLKAR

-91 SEALDSVERYNKL
+91 AEALDSVERYNKL

-111 LGGYF
+111 LGNYF
-116 AKEGYPKSYFKQKFA
+116 AKEGYSKAHFKQIFKG
-131 LYHKHKRFDDK
+131 YYNYDRFDQK
-142 NRRRYK
+142 GRRRYK
-148 SIELLPRWID
+148 SVELLPRWID

-180 LEDSLMRI
+180 LQDSLMRI

-200 KFQNDRIKTPFG
+200 KYQSDRIKTAFG
-212 IEHVFDSML
+212 IEHVFDSVL

-241 ATDGAKDDRPKIDG
+241 ATDGAEDDRPKIDG

-278 VANRAIWGT
+278 VAHNAIWGT
-287 AIVMDVETG
+287 AIVMSVETG
-296 EILALSNLSESSPGV
+296 EILALSNLSEISAGN

-343 DISVRIPIKEGKV
+343 DINIRIPLKEGQM
-356 TKTVKDERLQ
+356 TSAGKDQRLK
-366 IGPNPKAKGIRDDHA
+366 IGPNPKAQGIRDDHA
-381 FCDTITMKTAMAHS
+381 FCDTMTMKYCVAHS
-395 SNIFFANAIHQAY
+395 SNIFFANAIYQAY
-408 NDHPENYVA
+408 KEHPENYVA
-417 FLRKLHMDR
+417 FLRKLHLDR
-426 PLGLSEFGEQ
+426 PMGLTEFGEQ
-436 RPLFNDYP
+436 APRFNDYP
-444 TDKTREADSIRD
+444 TDDSRESREQRQT
-456 IWFYNNRLCQIA
+456 WLYNNRLCQIA

-473 EITPIQTATLYNAVA
+473 EVAPIHIATLYNAVA
-488 NDGRMVA
+488 NEGRMVA
-495 PRLIRELRK
+495 PRLIREVRQN
-504 DGRVIQKFE
+504 GRTIQKFE
-513 TEVLNERICSS
+513 TEVLNDRICSS
-524 GSLAKVQECLEEV
+524 GSLSKVQECLEEV
-537 ALTGTARA
+537 ALTGTARQ

-560 GTAVVVGSKTNDYL
+560 GTAQVLGTRDFL

-632 QVAATKRPTQV
+632 SSTVPHRPTQV
-643 KGGRTEQMREVA
+643 KGGNTEQMREVA
-655 SKLDMSFTTD
+655 SELDMAFTTD
-665 ERRGWSL
+665 VRRGWSL

-680 RAEFSQIKADAGK
+680 RAEFSEVATDQNK

-730 AGTTIRRG
+730 AGAAVRRG

>member
-1 MPEQKYT
+1 MEEKRN
-8 IKRQIRRRALWLY
+8 IKRQIRLRALWLY
-21 VAFFVMVVAII
+21 VAFFVVVAAII
-32 ARLVYIQYFSRS
+32 ARLVYIQHFSTS
-44 TAEYAEAIS
+44 TAEYAKAIS
-53 NRILTTQTLKAR
+53 NRIITTKTLKAR

-91 SEALDSVERYNKL
+91 AEALDSVERYNKL

-111 LGGYF
+111 LGNYF
-116 AKEGYPKSYFKQKFA
+116 AKEGYSKAHFKQIFKG
-131 LYHKHKRFDDK
+131 YYNYDRFDEK
-142 NRRRYK
+142 GRRRYK
-148 SIELLPRWID
+148 SVELLPRWID

-180 LEDSLMRI
+180 LQDSLMRI

-200 KFQNDRIKTPFG
+200 KYQSDRIKTAFG
-212 IEHVFDSML
+212 IEHVFDSVL

-241 ATDGAKDDRPKIDG
+241 ATDGAEDDRPKIDG

-278 VANRAIWGT
+278 VAHNAIWGT
-287 AIVMDVETG
+287 AIVMSVETG
-296 EILALSNLSESSPGV
+296 EILALSNLSETSAGN

-343 DISVRIPIKEGKV
+343 DINIRIPLTEGQM
-356 TKTVKDERLQ
+356 TSAGKDQRLK
-366 IGPNPKAKGIRDDHA
+366 IGPNPKAQGIRDDHA
-381 FCDTITMKTAMAHS
+381 FCDTMTMKYCVAHS
-395 SNIFFANAIHQAY
+395 SNIFFANAIYQAY
-408 NDHPENYVA
+408 KEHPENYVA
-417 FLRKLHMDR
+417 FLRKLHLDR
-426 PLGLSEFGEQ
+426 PMGLTEFGEQ
-436 RPLFNDYP
+436 APRFNDYP
-444 TDKTREADSIRD
+444 TDDSRESREQRQT
-456 IWFYNNRLCQIA
+456 WLYNNRLCQIA

-473 EITPIQTATLYNAVA
+473 EVAPIHIATLYNAVA
-488 NDGRMVA
+488 NEGRMVA
-495 PRLIRELRK
+495 PRLIREVRQN
-504 DGRVIQKFE
+504 GRTIQKFE
-513 TEVLNERICSS
+513 TEVLNDRICST

-537 ALTGTARA
+537 ALTGTARQ

-560 GTAVVVGSKTNDYL
+560 GTAQVLGTRDFL

-632 QVAATKRPTQV
+632 SSTVPHRPTQV
-643 KGGRTEQMREVA
+643 KGGSTEQMREVA
-655 SKLDMSFTTD
+655 SELDMAFTTD
-665 ERRGWSL
+665 VRRGWSL

-680 RAEFSQIKADAGK
+680 RAEFSEVATDQNK

-730 AGTTIRRG
+730 AGAAVRRG
-738 DYVQLVL
+738 DYVQLIL

>member
-53 NRILTTQTLKAR
+53 NRILTTKTLKAR
-65 RGDILMRDGEPLAT
+65 RGDILMRDGEQLAT

-111 LGGYF
+111 LGNYF
-116 AKEGYPKSYFKQKFA
+116 AKEGYPKSYFKKKFA
-131 LYHKHKRFDDK
+131 TYHEHKRFDDSG
-142 NRRRYK
+142 RRRYK

-158 YKEWSQIKQFTILNW
+158 YQEWSQIKQFTILNW

-200 KFQNDRIKTPFG
+200 KSKSDRIEKPFG
-212 IEHVFDSML
+212 IEHVFDSIL
-221 RGEDGQQS
+221 RGVDGQQS
-229 RQRIAHRFTSNV
+229 RQRFAHRFTSNV

-278 VANRAIWGT
+278 VANNAIWGT
-287 AIVMDVETG
+287 AIVMSVETG

-343 DISVRIPIKEGKV
+343 DINIRIPIKEGQV
-356 TKTVKDERLQ
+356 TKAPKGVYVKL
-366 IGPNPKAKGIRDDHA
+366 GNGKVSDDHD
-381 FCDTITMKTAMAHS
+381 FCDTMTMKHCVAQS
-395 SNIFFANAIHQAY
+395 SNIFFANAIYQSY
-408 NDHPENYVA
+408 KDHPENYVA
-417 FLRKLHMDR
+417 FLRKLHLDR
-426 PLGLSEFGEQ
+426 PMGLELFGEQ
-436 RPLFNDYP
+436 TPLFNEYNP
-444 TDKTREADSIRD
+444 ESREDQNV
-456 IWFYNNRLCQIA
+456 WLWNNRLCQMA

-473 EITPIQTATLYNAVA
+473 EVTAIQTATLYNAVA
-488 NDGRMVA
+488 NEGRMVA
-495 PRLIRELRK
+495 PKLIREIRQN
-504 DGRVIQKFE
+504 GRTIQKFD
-513 TEVLNERICSS
+513 TKVLNDRICSS
-524 GSLAKVQECLEEV
+524 GSLSKVQECLEEV

-560 GTAVVVGSKTNDYL
+560 GTAQVVGRKGEYL

-623 ESEWRNPIE
+623 ESDWRNPIE

-655 SKLDMSFTTD
+655 SALDMSFSTD

-680 RAEFSQIKADAGK
+680 RAEFHQITADAGK

-707 LLESRGLRVGVTG
+707 ILESRGLRVGVTG

-730 AGTTIRRG
+730 AGTKVRRG

>member
-1 MPEQKYT
+1 MEEKRN
-8 IKRQIRRRALWLY
+8 IKRQIRLRALWLY
-21 VAFFVMVVAII
+21 VAFFVVVAAII
-32 ARLVYIQYFSRS
+32 ARLVYIQHFSTS
-44 TAEYAEAIS
+44 TAEYAKAIS
-53 NRILTTQTLKAR
+53 NRIITTKTLKAR

-91 SEALDSVERYNKL
+91 AEALDSVERYNKL

-111 LGGYF
+111 LGNYF
-116 AKEGYPKSYFKQKFA
+116 AKEGYSKAHFKQIFKG
-131 LYHKHKRFDDK
+131 YYNYDRFDQK
-142 NRRRYK
+142 GRRRYK
-148 SIELLPRWID
+148 SVELLPRWID

-180 LEDSLMRI
+180 LQDSLMRI

-200 KFQNDRIKTPFG
+200 KYQSDRIKTAFG
-212 IEHVFDSML
+212 IEHVFDSVL

-241 ATDGAKDDRPKIDG
+241 ATDGAEDDRPKIDG

-278 VANRAIWGT
+278 VAHNAIWGT
-287 AIVMDVETG
+287 AIVMSVETG
-296 EILALSNLSESSPGV
+296 EILALSNLSETSAGN

-343 DISVRIPIKEGKV
+343 DINIRIPLKEGQM
-356 TKTVKDERLQ
+356 TSAGKDQRLK
-366 IGPNPKAKGIRDDHA
+366 IGPNPKAQGIRDDHA
-381 FCDTITMKTAMAHS
+381 FCDTMTMKYCVAHS
-395 SNIFFANAIHQAY
+395 SNIFFANAIYQAY
-408 NDHPENYVA
+408 KDHPENYVA
-417 FLRKLHMDR
+417 FLRKLHLDR
-426 PLGLSEFGEQ
+426 PMGLTEFGEQ
-436 RPLFNDYP
+436 APRFNDYP
-444 TDKTREADSIRD
+444 TDDSRESREQRQT
-456 IWFYNNRLCQIA
+456 WLYNNRLCQIA

-473 EITPIQTATLYNAVA
+473 EVAPIHIATLYNAVA
-488 NDGRMVA
+488 NEGRMVA
-495 PRLIRELRK
+495 PRLIREVRQN
-504 DGRVIQKFE
+504 GRTVQKFE
-513 TEVLNERICSS
+513 TEVLNDRICSS
-524 GSLAKVQECLEEV
+524 GSLSKVQECLEEV
-537 ALTGTARA
+537 ALTGTARQ

-560 GTAVVVGSKTNDYL
+560 GTAQVLGTRDFL

-632 QVAATKRPTQV
+632 PKSVPHRPTQV
-643 KGGRTEQMREVA
+643 KGGNTEQMREVA
-655 SKLDMSFTTD
+655 SELDMAFTTD
-665 ERRGWSL
+665 VRRGWSL

-680 RAEFSQIKADAGK
+680 RAEFSEVATDQNK

-730 AGTTIRRG
+730 AGMAVRRG

>member
-1 MPEQKYT
+1 MPEQKHT

-21 VAFFVMVVAII
+21 VAFFVVVVVII
-32 ARLVYIQYFSRS
+32 TRLIYIQYFSSS

-53 NRILTTQTLKAR
+53 DRILTTQTLKAR

-79 VLPLYQVSFDFG
+79 VLPLYQVYFDFG

-116 AKEGYPKSYFKQKFA
+116 GKEGYPKSYFKQKFA
-131 LYHKHKRFDDK
+131 LYHSHKRFDDR

-158 YKEWSQIKQFTILNW
+158 FQEWSKIKQFTILNW

-180 LEDSLMRI
+180 LEDSLTRI

-200 KFQNDRIKTPFG
+200 KHQSDRIKTAFG
-212 IEHVFDSML
+212 IEHVFDSIL
-221 RGEDGQQS
+221 RGVDGQQS
-229 RQRIAHRFTSNV
+229 RQRFAHRFTSNV
-241 ATDGAKDDRPKIDG
+241 ATDGAKNDRPKIDG

-278 VANRAIWGT
+278 VANNAIWGT
-287 AIVMDVETG
+287 AIVMSVETG
-296 EILALSNLSESSPGV
+296 EILALSNLSETSPGV

-343 DISVRIPIKEGKV
+343 DINIRIPIKEGQV
-356 TKTVKDERLQ
+356 TKAVKDERLQ

-395 SNIFFANAIHQAY
+395 SNIFFANAIYQAY
-408 NDHPENYVA
+408 KEHPEQYVA

-426 PLGLSEFGEQ
+426 PLGLTEFGEQ

-444 TDKTREADSIRD
+444 IDKTREADSIRD
-456 IWFYNNRLCQIA
+456 VWFYNNRLCQIA

-473 EITPIQTATLYNAVA
+473 EVTAIQTATLYNAVA
-488 NDGRMVA
+488 NEGRMVA
-495 PRLIRELRK
+495 PKLIREIRQN
-504 DGRVIQKFE
+504 GRTIQKFQ
-513 TEVLNERICSS
+513 TKVLNDRICSS
-524 GSLAKVQECLEEV
+524 GSLSKVQECLEEV

-560 GTAVVVGSKTNDYL
+560 GTAQVVGRKGEYL

-623 ESEWRNPIE
+623 ESGWRNPIE

-643 KGGRTEQMREVA
+643 KGGRTEQMRKVA
-655 SKLDMSFTTD
+655 SELDMAFSTD

-680 RAEFSQIKADAGK
+680 RAEFNQIKDDKGR

-702 KDAIY
+702 KDALYI
-707 LLESRGLRVGVTG
+707 LESRGLRVGVTG

-730 AGTTIRRG
+730 AGAAVKRG

>member
-1 MPEQKYT
+1 MEEKRN
-8 IKRQIRRRALWLY
+8 IKRQIRLRALWLY
-21 VAFFVMVVAII
+21 VAFFVVVAAII
-32 ARLVYIQYFSRS
+32 ARLVYIQHFSTS
-44 TAEYAEAIS
+44 TAEYAKAIS
-53 NRILTTQTLKAR
+53 NRIITTKTLKAR

-91 SEALDSVERYNKL
+91 AEALDSVERYNKL

-111 LGGYF
+111 LGNYF
-116 AKEGYPKSYFKQKFA
+116 AKEGYSKAHFKQIFKG
-131 LYHKHKRFDDK
+131 YYNYDRFDQK
-142 NRRRYK
+142 GRRRYK
-148 SIELLPRWID
+148 SVELLPRWID

-180 LEDSLMRI
+180 LQDSLMRI

-200 KFQNDRIKTPFG
+200 KYQSDRIKTAFG
-212 IEHVFDSML
+212 IEHVFDSVL

-241 ATDGAKDDRPKIDG
+241 ATDGAEDDRPKIDG

-278 VANRAIWGT
+278 VAHNAIWGT
-287 AIVMDVETG
+287 AIVMSVETG
-296 EILALSNLSESSPGV
+296 EILALSNLSETSAGN

-343 DISVRIPIKEGKV
+343 DINIRIPLKEGQM
-356 TKTVKDERLQ
+356 TSAGKDQRLK
-366 IGPNPKAKGIRDDHA
+366 IGPNPKAQGIRDDHA
-381 FCDTITMKTAMAHS
+381 FCDTMTMKYCVAHS
-395 SNIFFANAIHQAY
+395 SNIFFANAIYQAY
-408 NDHPENYVA
+408 KEHPENYVA
-417 FLRKLHMDR
+417 FLRKLHLDR
-426 PLGLSEFGEQ
+426 PMGLTEFGEQ
-436 RPLFNDYP
+436 APRFNDYP
-444 TDKTREADSIRD
+444 TDDSRESREQRQT
-456 IWFYNNRLCQIA
+456 WLYNNRLCQIA

-473 EITPIQTATLYNAVA
+473 EVAPIHIATLYNAVA
-488 NDGRMVA
+488 NEGRMVA
-495 PRLIRELRK
+495 PRLIREVRQN
-504 DGRVIQKFE
+504 GRTIQKFE
-513 TEVLNERICSS
+513 TEVLNDRICST
-524 GSLAKVQECLEEV
+524 GSLSKVQECLEEV
-537 ALTGTARA
+537 ALTGTARQ

-560 GTAVVVGSKTNDYL
+560 GTAQVLGTRDFL

-623 ESEWRNPIE
+623 ESEWRNSIE
-632 QVAATKRPTQV
+632 PKSVPHRPTQV
-643 KGGRTEQMREVA
+643 KGGNTEQMREVA
-655 SKLDMSFTTD
+655 SELDMAFTTD
-665 ERRGWSL
+665 VRRGWSL

-680 RAEFSQIKADAGK
+680 RAEFSEVATDQNK

-730 AGTTIRRG
+730 AGAAVRRG